1 MTYVCESLNR
11 KKGEMSQQ
19 WGCEEVEDNCIQD
32 KDTYHMRVFD
42 NGENSENGNN
52 SDNSENGNNGD
63 NGFFF
68 YAYGRTNKI
77 YISSILRY
85 SLAAV
90 C

>member
-1 MTYVCESLNR
+1 
-11 KKGEMSQQ
+11 
-19 WGCEEVEDNCIQD
+19 
-32 KDTYHMRVFD
+32 MRVFD

-77 YISSILRY
+77 YFFDSSMKSSGGMLV
-85 SLAAV
+85 AV
-90 C
+90 SDTQDTRPLKQNSDL